1 MDMTALPSGAFQSAF
16 VHVAGPKQSA
26 AAPQNTPDGK
36 DPKAWATAQDFESQ
50 FISSMFQS
58 MFKGLK
64 TDETFGGGQG
74 EEMFRSLLVD
84 QYSQEMA
91 NSGGIGLADTV
102 YSEIIKLQEQ
112 HQ

>member
-1 MDMTALPSGAFQSAF
+1 MDMTALPSGAFQPAF
-16 VHVAGPKQSA
+16 LHVGGAQQSA
-26 AAPQNTPDGK
+26 NTPRGK
-36 DPKAWATAQDFESQ
+36 DPKAWAAAQDFESQ

-91 NSGGIGLADTV
+91 KSGGIGLADTV

>member
-1 MDMTALPSGAFQSAF
+1 MDMTALSSGAFQPAF
-16 VHVAGPKQSA
+16 MQVAGSRHQA
-26 AAPQNTPDGK
+26 ASQNAPDGK
-36 DPKAWATAQDFESQ
+36 DPKAWAAAQDFESQ
-50 FISSMFQS
+50 FLSSMFQS
-58 MFKGLK
+58 MFKGPK

-84 QYSQEMA
+84 QYGQEMTR
-91 NSGGIGLADTV
+91 SGGIGLADTV

>member
-1 MDMTALPSGAFQSAF
+1 MDMTALPSGAFHSGF
-16 VHVAGPKQSA
+16 VHVAGPQQSA
-26 AAPQNTPDGK
+26 ATPQGK
-36 DPKAWATAQDFESQ
+36 DPQAWATARDFESQ

-84 QYSQEMA
+84 QYGKEMTK
-91 NSGGIGLADTV
+91 SGGIGLADTV

>member
-1 MDMTALPSGAFQSAF
+1 MDMTALPSGAFQSAYM
-16 VHVAGPKQSA
+16 HVGGAQHA
-26 AAPQNTPDGK
+26 ANTPQGK
-36 DPKAWATAQDFESQ
+36 DPKAWAAAQDFESQ
-50 FISSMFQS
+50 FLSSMFQS
-58 MFKGLK
+58 MFKGVK

-84 QYSQEMA
+84 QYSQEMTK
-91 NSGGIGLADTV
+91 SGGIGLADTV